1 MKIKGPGNYSGPLPP
16 EPQGDDKKVGK
27 FQPEKKQIQE
37 PQETKA
43 KGQAPNV
50 SAMEKGLSEVAKTAK
65 AEGLKGEA
73 LAAKVVDTVL
83 TQMFGED
90 FVSRPDAAAL
100 RETITPFVAQDEHL
114 SSKLQSLMTRLG
126 NKT

>member
-1 MKIKGPGNYSGPLPP
+1 MKIKGPGPYSGPPP
-16 EPQGDDKKVGK
+16 SEPKGDDKKVGK
-27 FQPEKKQIQE
+27 FQPEKYSQE

-43 KGQAPNV
+43 KGQTQNV
-50 SAMEKGLSEVAKTAK
+50 SQLEKGLSEVAKTAK

-83 TQMFGED
+83 TEMFGKD
-90 FVSRPDAAAL
+90 FLTRPDAAAL

-114 SSKLQSLMTRLG
+114 SSKLQSLITRLG

>member
-1 MKIKGPGNYSGPLPP
+1 MKIKGPGNYSVPPPP
-16 EPQGDDKKVGK
+16 ESKGDDKKVGK
-27 FQPEKKQIQE
+27 FQPEKYIQE
-37 PQETKA
+37 PKETKA
-43 KGQAPNV
+43 KGQIQSS
-50 SAMEKGLSEVAKTAK
+50 SAFEKGLSEVAKTAK

-83 TQMFGED
+83 SEMFGKD
-90 FVSRPDAAAL
+90 FLSRPDAATL

-114 SSKLQSLMTRLG
+114 SSKLQSLITRLG

>member
-1 MKIKGPGNYSGPLPP
+1 MKIKGPGPYSGPPPP
-16 EPQGDDKKVGK
+16 EPKGDDKKVGK
-27 FQPEKKQIQE
+27 FQPEKYSQE

-43 KGQAPNV
+43 KVQTQNV
-50 SAMEKGLSEVAKTAK
+50 SQLEKGLSEVAKTAK
-65 AEGLKGEA
+65 AEGLKGAA

-83 TQMFGED
+83 TEMFGKD
-90 FVSRPDAAAL
+90 FLTRPDAAAL

-114 SSKLQSLMTRLG
+114 SSKLQSLITRLG